1 MSGNH
6 SQLRSDSRALALS
19 GNRPGDAESR
29 FATVDFA
36 RAGIAMAAFAK
47 SALGKFVSGKSVFGK
62 SVQLRK
68 LLRSPMRN
76 TPLPHGNALALF
88 ILFVLAVSTLPTTV
102 SAAASAD
109 PFEQINRKTFAFN
122 SVLDQWLIKPLATTY
137 DSLTPR
143 PVKRSVSNFFANL
156 NEVQSTFNNLLQ
168 LQFAAAANDL
178 GRFTINS
185 TLGVGG
191 LFEVAEPT
199 LGLRRDQQDFGLT
212 LAHYGV
218 SPGPFLI
225 LPVLGPS
232 SLRDAFGL
240 SVDTVADPIM
250 YMDDIRTRNSLRAV
264 EVVDFRAAVL
274 PLDNLVIGDEY
285 LFIRGAYLQRR
296 HSAQQGDDY
305 FEVSFDEAFD

>member
-1 MSGNH
+1 MSGTH
-6 SQLRSDSRALALS
+6 SQLRSESRGLALS
-19 GNRPGDAESR
+19 GNRPGYVESR
-29 FATVDFA
+29 FAKIDFA
-36 RAGIAMAAFAK
+36 KAVFRK
-47 SALGKFVSGKSVFGK
+47 VVLGKSVPGK
-62 SVQLRK
+62 SERLRK
-68 LLRSPMRN
+68 LLRLPMRK
-76 TPLPHGNALALF
+76 TPLPHGNALAFF
-88 ILFVLAVSTLPTTV
+88 ILLVLAVSTLPTAV

-168 LQFAAAANDL
+168 LQFAAAASDL
-178 GRFTINS
+178 GRFTVNS

-218 SPGPFLI
+218 APGPFLV

-232 SLRDAFGL
+232 SMRDAFGL

-250 YMDDIRTRNSLRAV
+250 YMDDIRSRNSLRAI

-274 PLDNLVIGDEY
+274 PLDNLVIGDDY
-285 LFIRGAYLQRR
+285 LFMRGAYLQRR
-296 HSAQQGDDY
+296 HSAQHGDDY
-305 FEVSFDEAFD
+305 FEVSFDEVFD